1 MQRYAYKALD
11 VDGRVVHGTVESD
24 SDDMAVEE
32 VTRLGQTTISVKAR
46 GRKKSTSSKGS
57 VDLFQ
62 APVKPQQLILFTR
75 QLSTLLRTGVPI
87 IRAMEILAD
96 QSESRRLKQLTI
108 KMQKDLQDG
117 GSLSSVMS
125 NYPDVFNT
133 LYIGMVYAGEN
144 SGAMPKVLER
154 LTYII
159 EHEHKVKSDVKA
171 ALRYPMMVLVAL
183 AGAFMVL
190 LNFVIPKFVVVFSR
204 TGLVLP
210 MPTKVCMKL
219 SGWMAQYWFEGLLV
233 VSVLVMGVYLAL
245 RTSTG
250 RYYRDVVLLKL
261 PILGPVLIKTAN
273 SRFASLLAI
282 LQATGVAIL
291 DAMNIL
297 ESTMGNAAVSR
308 EINKIQQRLTQGH
321 GLSKPLRSA
330 KYFTPMLVNMV
341 AIGEESGT
349 LDEMLD
355 EVSKHYDTEVDYA
368 LKQLSDAIG
377 PILIVLLSGVIG
389 FFALAIYLP
398 MFDLTKMLD

>member
-1 MQRYAYKALD
+1 
-11 VDGRVVHGTVESD
+11 
-24 SDDMAVEE
+24 
-32 VTRLGQTTISVKAR
+32 
-46 GRKKSTSSKGS
+46 
-57 VDLFQ
+57 
-62 APVKPQQLILFTR
+62 
-75 QLSTLLRTGVPI
+75 
-87 IRAMEILAD
+87 
-96 QSESRRLKQLTI
+96 
-108 KMQKDLQDG
+108 
-117 GSLSSVMS
+117 
-125 NYPDVFNT
+125 
-133 LYIGMVYAGEN
+133 
-144 SGAMPKVLER
+144 
-154 LTYII
+154 
-159 EHEHKVKSDVKA
+159 
-171 ALRYPMMVLVAL
+171 
-183 AGAFMVL
+183 
-190 LNFVIPKFVVVFSR
+190 
-204 TGLVLP
+204 
-210 MPTKVCMKL
+210 
-219 SGWMAQYWFEGLLV
+219 
-233 VSVLVMGVYLAL
+233 
-245 RTSTG
+245 
-250 RYYRDVVLLKL
+250 VLLKL